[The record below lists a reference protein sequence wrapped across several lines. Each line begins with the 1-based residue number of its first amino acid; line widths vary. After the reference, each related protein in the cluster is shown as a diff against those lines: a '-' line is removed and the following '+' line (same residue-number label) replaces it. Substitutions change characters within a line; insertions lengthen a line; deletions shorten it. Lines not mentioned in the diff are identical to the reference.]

1 MVAYKRLRMVSPY
14 GRQRHVFSFQLSALG
29 FQLREAAMAPR
40 SGMNNRRAE
49 VGRLD
54 LQQSIMSCLLKTI
67 STVADVYEAL
77 IV

>member
-1 MVAYKRLRMVSPY
+1 MHYELCIKK
-14 GRQRHVFSFQLSALG
+14 
-29 FQLREAAMAPR
+29 APR

-54 LQQSIMSCLLKTI
+54 LQQSIMSRPLKTI
-67 STVADVYEAL
+67 STLADVCEAL